1 MMNNHVLPLTQKTF
15 NAPFQS
21 TNSEKWLQNKLQK
34 GYLPNLSAG
43 PLVIQAMPVAIAH
56 PPRRAAGFHATDQS
70 LGKIG
75 KNIIFLV
82 GLYGCFQK

>member
-1 MMNNHVLPLTQKTF
+1 MLLS
-15 NAPFQS
+15 QS

-70 LGKIG
+70 LGETGGGCMDVSKNRVIPKWMVYSG
-75 KNIIFLV
+75 KP
-82 GLYGCFQK
+82 Y